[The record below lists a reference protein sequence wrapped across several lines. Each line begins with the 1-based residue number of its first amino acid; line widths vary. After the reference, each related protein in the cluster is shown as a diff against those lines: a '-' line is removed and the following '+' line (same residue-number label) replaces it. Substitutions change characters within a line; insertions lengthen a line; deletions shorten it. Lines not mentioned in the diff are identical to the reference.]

1 VHAGIDRRI
10 EQLERDIVPS
20 TTEPDQQPTEHSM
33 EARIARLESDSVKVR
48 GLTLSMTMTADSHG
62 ARLRLDLTLAA
73 RKPIAD
79 IDA

>member
-1 VHAGIDRRI
+1 
-10 EQLERDIVPS
+10 
-20 TTEPDQQPTEHSM
+20 M